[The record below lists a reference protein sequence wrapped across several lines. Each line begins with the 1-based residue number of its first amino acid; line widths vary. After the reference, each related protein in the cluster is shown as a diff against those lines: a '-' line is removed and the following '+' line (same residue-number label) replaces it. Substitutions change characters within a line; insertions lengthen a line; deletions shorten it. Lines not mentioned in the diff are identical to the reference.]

1 MARRPRGGRGPL
13 VEPRSDHAGRPPG
26 VLPAHAAPE
35 RPAGVRA
42 LRYDADGAEASA
54 GLSPLA
60 ARALADGPGIAWI
73 AVDGLADT
81 ATVAAFGE
89 AFGLHPL
96 LIEDV
101 LTSSQRPK
109 LEVFDDAEGRPLMS
123 VVARM
128 VRETGADAVAAYC
141 DADAHTEGHV
151 IDRVAFV
158 LGPGW
163 VLTFQEHRADVFEPL
178 RERIRTGAGRVR
190 RAGADYLLY
199 ALLDLVV
206 DHVFGTLEQIGD
218 AAEVLESRA
227 LDDPQPSIQVSLAL
241 LRRDITALRRAVWPL
256 REVLAAL
263 QRGTPYVEEDT
274 RPFLRDASDHV
285 VQAVEVLESLREVI
299 GSTSD
304 LYLTSLGIRQNEV
317 MKVLTVVG
325 TLFLPL
331 GFLTG
336 VYGMNFAVMPELAVP
351 WAYFALWAVMIGVA
365 ATTVWFFRRKDW
377 I

>member
-1 MARRPRGGRGPL
+1 MAQGARRPL
-13 VEPRSDHAGRPPG
+13 VEPRSHHSGRPPG
-26 VLPAHAAPE
+26 VLPAHAPPA
-35 RPAGVRA
+35 RTAGVRA
-42 LRYDADGAEASA
+42 VFYDADGIDESD
-54 GLSPLA
+54 GLSPA
-60 ARALADGPGIAWI
+60 EARALADGPGIAWI
-73 AVDGLADT
+73 AVDGLTDT

-96 LIEDV
+96 LVEDV

-109 LEVFDDAEGRPLMS
+109 LEVFDDAGGHPIVS

-128 VRETGADAVAAYC
+128 VRETGDAANAVEAYC
-141 DADAHTEGHV
+141 DADASTEGHR

-163 VLTFQEHRADVFEPL
+163 VLSFQEHRADVFEPV
-178 RERIRTGAGRVR
+178 RERLRTGAGRVR

-206 DHVFGTLEQIGD
+206 DHVFGTLERIGD
-218 AAEVLESRA
+218 AAEVLEARA
-227 LDDPQPSIQVSLAL
+227 LDDPEPRIQAALAI
-241 LRRDITALRRAVWPL
+241 LRRDLTGLRRAVWPL

-263 QRGTPYVEEDT
+263 QRDEMPYVEADT

-285 VQAVEVLESLREVI
+285 VQAVEVLESLREVL

-304 LYLTSLGIRQNEV
+304 LYLSSLGVRQNEV

-351 WAYFALWAVMIGVA
+351 WAYFALWAVMIAVA
-365 ATTVWFFRRKDW
+365 VATVAYFRRKGW

>member
-1 MARRPRGGRGPL
+1 M
-13 VEPRSDHAGRPPG
+13 
-26 VLPAHAAPE
+26 LPAHRKPE

-42 LRYDADGAEASA
+42 LRYDSGGAQESQ
-54 GLSPLA
+54 GLSPA
-60 ARALADGPGIAWI
+60 DARALAEGPGTAWI
-73 AVDGLADT
+73 AIDGLADT

-96 LIEDV
+96 LVEDV

-109 LEVFDDAEGRPLMS
+109 LEVFDDADGRPLVS

-128 VRETGADAVAAYC
+128 VRETCAGADAVAAYA
-141 DADAHTEGHV
+141 DADAETEGHV

-163 VLTFQEHRADVFEPL
+163 VLSFQEHRADVFDPL
-178 RERIRTGAGRVR
+178 RDRIRSGAGRVR

-206 DHVFGTLEQIGD
+206 DHVFGTLERIGD

-227 LDDPQPSIQVSLAL
+227 LDDPEPSIQASLAL
-241 LRRDITALRRAVWPL
+241 LRRDATALRRAVWPL

-263 QRGTPYVEEDT
+263 QRDGMPYVEEQT
-274 RPFLRDASDHV
+274 RPFLRDATDHV
-285 VQAVEVLESLREVI
+285 VQAVEVLESLRDVL

-304 LYLTSLGIRQNEV
+304 LYLTSLGVRQNEV
-317 MKVLTVVG
+317 TKVLTVVG

-336 VYGMNFAVMPELAVP
+336 VYGMNFAVMPELSVP
-351 WAYFALWAVMIGVA
+351 WAYFALWAVMIAVA
-365 ATTVWFFRRKDW
+365 VATVVYFKRKDW